1 MTEIK
6 KNSIIK
12 KRSLFNYNQPI
23 NNNIIKNVK
32 YSSQNNL
39 SLLPRKDF
47 NLKHSSKKRL
57 NIIDFIKQ
65 KNKFFIENSFD
76 VNGTREFLASKEV
89 AMRAIKLNDE
99 IIDVNT
105 NILVTKNNYTNKNLI
120 KLDYNFKEENKRKS
134 MKTAGN
140 NTISPRKS
148 RKSHKIRIDKEL
160 ILETK
165 VGSPKKSKK
174 SKKSKKISKSSKK
187 IKNKEIKSVNKEN
200 SSNLDSDSSNNNKKE
215 KNKHKNKNIF
225 EKGDRDSLSNLYKFF
240 IDNANEPEDNFNKKL
255 KKELKKVE
263 KMNNNINEK
272 VRKKSINKTNINKKK
287 AKRINSVI
295 IQKKRKDQSAFLF
308 SEISKNLM
316 KNDDLSLSSIGNS
329 SMNDLNNNKA
339 NKKVVKRKF
348 SSIQINNRKIK
359 EKLQEK
365 MIKDKD
371 NQKNILIVDK
381 NESNSDKES
390 IISILSDLM

>member
-65 KNKFFIENSFD
+65 ENKFFIENSFD

-308 SEISKNLM
+308 SEITKNLM

>member
-47 NLKHSSKKRL
+47 NLKHSSKKKL

-308 SEISKNLM
+308 SEITKNLM

>member
-1 MTEIK
+1 M
-6 KNSIIK
+6 
-12 KRSLFNYNQPI
+12 
-23 NNNIIKNVK
+23 
-32 YSSQNNL
+32 
-39 SLLPRKDF
+39 
-47 NLKHSSKKRL
+47 
-57 NIIDFIKQ
+57 
-65 KNKFFIENSFD
+65 
-76 VNGTREFLASKEV
+76 NGTREFLASKEV

-225 EKGDRDSLSNLYKFF
+225 EKGDRDSLSNLYKFSKYS
-240 IDNANEPEDNFNKKL
+240 ICDKYMDC
-255 KKELKKVE
+255 V
-263 KMNNNINEK
+263 
-272 VRKKSINKTNINKKK
+272 KSRCK
-287 AKRINSVI
+287 
-295 IQKKRKDQSAFLF
+295 
-308 SEISKNLM
+308 
-316 KNDDLSLSSIGNS
+316 
-329 SMNDLNNNKA
+329 
-339 NKKVVKRKF
+339 
-348 SSIQINNRKIK
+348 
-359 EKLQEK
+359 
-365 MIKDKD
+365 
-371 NQKNILIVDK
+371 
-381 NESNSDKES
+381 
-390 IISILSDLM
+390 

>member
-6 KNSIIK
+6 KNSLIK

-89 AMRAIKLNDE
+89 AMRTIKLNDE

-308 SEISKNLM
+308 SEITKNLM

-348 SSIQINNRKIK
+348 TSIQINKRKIK

>member
-308 SEISKNLM
+308 SEITKNLM

>member
-89 AMRAIKLNDE
+89 AMRTIKLNDE

-308 SEISKNLM
+308 SEINKNLM

>member
-6 KNSIIK
+6 KNSLIK

-89 AMRAIKLNDE
+89 AMRTIKLNDE

-308 SEISKNLM
+308 SEINKNLM

>member
-308 SEISKNLM
+308 SEITKNLM

-339 NKKVVKRKF
+339 NKKVVNRKF

>member
-89 AMRAIKLNDE
+89 AMRTIKLNDE

-308 SEISKNLM
+308 SEITKNLM

>member
-308 SEISKNLM
+308 SEITKNLM

-339 NKKVVKRKF
+339 NKKVINRKF

>member
-308 SEISKNLM
+308 SEITKNLM

-339 NKKVVKRKF
+339 NKKVVIRKF

>member
-308 SEISKNLM
+308 SEITKNLM

-339 NKKVVKRKF
+339 NKKVVQRKF
-348 SSIQINNRKIK
+348 TSIQINNRKIK

>member
-308 SEISKNLM
+308 SEITKNLM

-390 IISILSDLM
+390 IISILSDLI